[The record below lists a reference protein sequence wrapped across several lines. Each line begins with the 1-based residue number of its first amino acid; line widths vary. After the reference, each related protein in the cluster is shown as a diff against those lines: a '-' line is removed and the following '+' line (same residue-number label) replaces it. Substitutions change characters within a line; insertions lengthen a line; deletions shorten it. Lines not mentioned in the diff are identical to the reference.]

1 MTDTEIKPEDLP
13 CYQCI
18 CLGACMSKDGRR
30 TVSQIRNLCTLLDEF
45 LGDGDYST
53 GKFPEFQ
60 KRYLAILDYL
70 K

>member
-18 CLGACMSKDGRR
+18 CLAVCISKDGQK
-30 TVSQIRNLCTLLDEF
+30 TVPRIRNLCPLLDEF

-53 GKFPEFQ
+53 GKFHEFQ
-60 KRYLAILDYL
+60 KRFLAVLDYL